1 MRVLAKAPN
10 YTIEILDDRTLKY
23 TSDGRYFYFNSDKGE
38 MNWFLIIH
46 LHQNLAQKNEPLI

>member
-1 MRVLAKAPN
+1 MGDIFTSTQTKA
-10 YTIEILDDRTLKY
+10 
-23 TSDGRYFYFNSDKGE
+23 E